1 MGALKMQWGELEK
14 NSEINKRWGSGEGGV
29 EFIWYSRVIH
39 LVFNKMSFPC
49 NSYCINSMTVTATVP

>member
-1 MGALKMQWGELEK
+1 MQWRELEK
-14 NSEINKRWGSGEGGV
+14 NSEISKWWGSEAGGGV
-29 EFIWYSRVIH
+29 REYIWYSGVIH

>member
-1 MGALKMQWGELEK
+1 MGAPTIRWGELEK
-14 NSEINKRWGSGEGGV
+14 NSEITKWWGSGVGWGEY
-29 EFIWYSRVIH
+29 IWCSRVMH